1 MAWKKKG
8 PKPKKVWAVELV
20 AVTKAAKVLDDLA
33 ARGVYIYSVTPVSA
47 AASLAFEERVCIVS
61 CQNVYPK
68 KKAAS
73 TAGSEDDQ

>member
-20 AVTKAAKVLDDLA
+20 AITKAAKVLDDLA
-33 ARGVYIYSVTPVSA
+33 ARGVYIYSVTPVNA
-47 AASLAFEERVCIVS
+47 ESLCIVS

-68 KKAAS
+68 KKAA
-73 TAGSEDDQ
+73 AGTGTEDAQ